1 MTILSVIISLH
12 TRNYTGQHTAASQS
26 RGTRTYIIELGVVEV
41 DVIDEDEAVAGDE
54 TTVDGGDAAGHQTAD
69 DDHRLVGVDRVLAT
83 TTTKTRR
90 YVGDARHKRLGF
102 YMY

>member
-1 MTILSVIISLH
+1 MSYVQLAYELSNS
-12 TRNYTGQHTAASQS
+12 HTASK
-26 RGTRTYIIELGVVEV
+26 RDDGTDVFKLGVVEV

-54 TTVDGGDAAGHQTAD
+54 TTVDGGDTAGHQAAD
-69 DDHRLVGVDRVLAT
+69 DDHRLVGVDRILAT
-83 TTTKTRR
+83 TTTKIR